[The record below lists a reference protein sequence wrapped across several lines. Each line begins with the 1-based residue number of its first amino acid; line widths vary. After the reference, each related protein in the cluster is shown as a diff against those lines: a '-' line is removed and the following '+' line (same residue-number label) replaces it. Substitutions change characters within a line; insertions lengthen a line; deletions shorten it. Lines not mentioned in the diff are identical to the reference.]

1 MSSSAVPEDLP
12 GDLPAT
18 ICDALGVAKVEQVRL
33 SRRGLVTYDL
43 KVRDGWPVRTLKVA
57 PPNDPFAV
65 LAEVDR
71 LEWIDRRLPC
81 PKVLASAQIEGG
93 GHAVV
98 LSLPPGTRA
107 SSAEHVTRASRTV
120 EYLAQA
126 LRFVHEIPIE
136 NCPFSA
142 RLELRLR
149 SIKRRITIDQYDPST
164 FTPPYN
170 RYPVTRLLEILLD
183 SRPGEDDDVFTH
195 GSFGLDAT
203 LLDQSGISGVVDWG
217 LAGVADRYVDLA
229 AAVRSIARVLG
240 PEQIPDFF
248 RWYGLEHPDP
258 RKLDFY
264 ALLAEFE

>member
-1 MSSSAVPEDLP
+1 MTATTIPEDLP
-12 GDLPAT
+12 
-18 ICDALGVAKVEQVRL
+18 EQIREAVGSASVDDVRT

-43 KVRDGWPVRTLKVA
+43 RVRDGWPVRTLKLA
-57 PPNDPFAV
+57 PTNDPFAV
-65 LAEVDR
+65 LSEVDR

-81 PKVLASAQIEGG
+81 PKVLASAQLPAG

-107 SSAEHVTRASRTV
+107 STAEHVTRAQRTV

-136 NCPFSA
+136 NCPFSS

-149 SIKRRITIDQYDPST
+149 SIKRRMNIDHYDAAS

-170 RYPVTRLLEILLD
+170 RYPVARLYEILQEA
-183 SRPGEDDDVFTH
+183 RPAEDDEVFTH
-195 GSFGLDAT
+195 GSFGLDAA
-203 LLDQSGISGVVDWG
+203 LLDQTGVSGVVDWG

-229 AAVRSIARVLG
+229 AAVRSIAGTLG
-240 PEQIPDFF
+240 PEQIPLFF
-248 RWYGLEHPDP
+248 RCYGLEHPDP